1 MRPLTRS
8 TMVKLGQLFGDTHD
22 GDTPSFLGFERC
34 LDLNT
39 LAADIAIIGVPIATP
54 YASLGTYAA
63 TSPTAIRIGA
73 ADFVSA
79 VSHFDFDLG
88 GPVLGDGGIKAL
100 DCGDLDGDAQ
110 DAAGNRERITKAT
123 RTILDRG
130 AIPIVLG
137 GDDSVP
143 IPVFQAF
150 KGRGEFTVLQVDAH
164 IDWRDEVGGERYG
177 LSSTM
182 RRASEMPWVKRIV
195 QVGARGIGSARP
207 QDFDDAR
214 GWGAHIIPAQTLHAD
229 GVSSAL
235 KLIPDSSEVLV
246 TIDCDGLDPAIMP
259 AVIGPAPGGLSYWQ
273 VVTLLQ
279 GVAAKARIA
288 CFDIV
293 EFMPERDPQ
302 GLAALTAA
310 RLVCNAIG
318 LIARQR

>member
-1 MRPLTRS
+1 
-8 TMVKLGQLFGDTHD
+8 
-22 GDTPSFLGFERC
+22 
-34 LDLNT
+34 
-39 LAADIAIIGVPIATP
+39 
-54 YASLGTYAA
+54 
-63 TSPTAIRIGA
+63 
-73 ADFVSA
+73 
-79 VSHFDFDLG
+79 
-88 GPVLGDGGIKAL
+88 
-100 DCGDLDGDAQ
+100 
-110 DAAGNRERITKAT
+110 
-123 RTILDRG
+123 
-130 AIPIVLG
+130 
-137 GDDSVP
+137 
-143 IPVFQAF
+143 
-150 KGRGEFTVLQVDAH
+150 
-164 IDWRDEVGGERYG
+164 
-177 LSSTM
+177 M

-214 GWGAHIIPAQTLHAD
+214 AWGAHIIPAQALHAD
-229 GVSSAL
+229 GVSSVL

>member
-1 MRPLTRS
+1 
-8 TMVKLGQLFGDTHD
+8 MVKLGQLFGDTPD
-22 GDTPSFLGFERC
+22 GETPSFLGFERC
-34 LDLNT
+34 SDLNT
-39 LAADIAIIGVPIATP
+39 LVADIALIGIPIATP

-63 TSPTAIRIGA
+63 GSPTAIRIGA
-73 ADFVSA
+73 GDFVSA
-79 VSHFDFDLG
+79 VNHFDFDLG

-100 DCGDLDGDAQ
+100 DCGDLDGDVQ
-110 DAAGNRERITKAT
+110 DAAGNRERITKAM

-143 IPVFQAF
+143 IPIFQAF
-150 KGRGEFTVLQVDAH
+150 EGRGDFTVLQVDAH

-214 GWGAHIIPAQTLHAD
+214 AWGAHIIPAQTLHAD

-235 KLIPDSSEVLV
+235 KLIPDGSEVLV

-273 VVTLLQ
+273 VVALLQ

-293 EFMPERDPQ
+293 EFMTERDAQ

-318 LIARQR
+318 LIARQRWKA

>member
-1 MRPLTRS
+1 
-8 TMVKLGQLFGDTHD
+8 MVRLGQLFGGTHD
-22 GDTPSFLGFERC
+22 GETPSFLGFGRC
-34 LDLNT
+34 SDLNT

-63 TSPTAIRIGA
+63 GSPTAIRIGA

-79 VSHFDFDLG
+79 VNHFDFDLG
-88 GPVLGDGGIKAL
+88 GPILGGAGIKVL
-100 DCGDLDGDAQ
+100 DCGDLDGDAR
-110 DAAGNRERITKAT
+110 DANANRARITKAAQ
-123 RTILDRG
+123 TILDRG
-130 AIPIVLG
+130 AIPIVVG

-150 KGRGEFTVLQVDAH
+150 EGRGEFTVLQVDAH
-164 IDWRDEVGGERYG
+164 IDWRDEVDGERYG

-207 QDFDDAR
+207 RDFDDAR
-214 GWGAHIIPAQTLHAD
+214 AWGAHIIPAQTLHEE
-229 GVSSAL
+229 GIGSVI
-235 KLIPDSSEVLV
+235 KLIPDRSEVLV

-279 GVAAKARIA
+279 DVAAKARIV